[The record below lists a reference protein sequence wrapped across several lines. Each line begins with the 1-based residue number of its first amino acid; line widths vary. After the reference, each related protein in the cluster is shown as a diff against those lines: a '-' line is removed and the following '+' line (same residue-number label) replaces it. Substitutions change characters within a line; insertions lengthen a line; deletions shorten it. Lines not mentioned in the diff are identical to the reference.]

1 MEQKKESAP
10 YLEQLTSEQELK
22 QAIEAILYAA
32 GYPMR
37 YDKLGELLGLSTK
50 DIKTLVRSMSEHFAL
65 EDTHHGIQL
74 LLYPTTCQLA
84 TKERY
89 APYIR
94 EALGIRRGGNLSA
107 SSMEV
112 LAVVAYNQPVTR
124 SYIDLVRGVDSSY
137 AVNSLLDK
145 GLIEAAGRLDAPG
158 RPMLYVTT
166 DKFLRVFGLNALDE
180 LPETEALSVAAAQ
193 AEGSETE
200 NTTEEAEQLAFEVDD
215 EAIPSDPELFRY
227 PGPKPNSK
235 ETAIL
240 MMADAVEARSRSLK
254 EYTENSV
261 YAMVDDMIEQQIQEG
276 QFAETPLSFKDVEDI
291 RQVFK
296 ERLLAIN
303 HHRIKYP
310 SIKKA

>member
-1 MEQKKESAP
+1 MEERKESTP
-10 YLEQLTSEQELK
+10 YLEQLTSEQDLK
-22 QAIEAILYAA
+22 QVIEAILYAA

-50 DIKTLVRSMSEHFAL
+50 DVKTLVRSMADHFAE

-193 AEGSETE
+193 VDGMDNQADK
-200 NTTEEAEQLAFEVDD
+200 EAEQLALDVENEV
-215 EAIPSDPELFRY
+215 IPSD
-227 PGPKPNSK
+227 
-235 ETAIL
+235 
-240 MMADAVEARSRSLK
+240 
-254 EYTENSV
+254 YTEP
-261 YAMVDDMIEQQIQEG
+261 VDGEEEDVAIEAHATAPPPDSDE
-276 QFAETPLSFKDVEDI
+276 KED
-291 RQVFK
+291 
-296 ERLLAIN
+296 LL
-303 HHRIKYP
+303 
-310 SIKKA
+310 

>member
-1 MEQKKESAP
+1 MEEKKESIP
-10 YLEQLTSEQELK
+10 CLEQLTTAQEIA

-32 GYPMR
+32 GYPVR
-37 YDKLGELLGLSTK
+37 YDKLAEVLNLTVK
-50 DIKTLVRSMSEHFAL
+50 DVKTMVKEMAAHFD
-65 EDTHHGIQL
+65 EDATYHGIQL
-74 LLYPTTCQLA
+74 LLYPTTCQLS
-84 TKERY
+84 TKEKY

-193 AEGSETE
+193 NEVAAGTDE
-200 NTTEEAEQLAFEVDD
+200 EQLSMEIPED
-215 EAIPSDPELFRY
+215 AIP
-227 PGPKPNSK
+227 
-235 ETAIL
+235 A
-240 MMADAVEARSRSLK
+240 
-254 EYTENSV
+254 EYTEP
-261 YAMVDDMIEQQIQEG
+261 VDSE
-276 QFAETPLSFKDVEDI
+276 ETDVIFENGVSNEA
-291 RQVFK
+291 R
-296 ERLLAIN
+296 EESN
-303 HHRIKYP
+303 
-310 SIKKA
+310 